1 MEEKRSIDIIHDA
14 NLKILQEVFRVCKKN
29 NIEIMLDSGTLLG
42 AVRHKD
48 FIPWDDDIDLIVK
61 RRDYIRLLD
70 ALDKELS
77 DGFELVKVDEYNGNF
92 FDFVSR
98 VNIVNSRLRK
108 PTKEDEFYGNRQN
121 KMTVDLFV
129 LDSASDNALLHKF
142 HTFQLKTIYGMAMG
156 HRYKVDLSK
165 YGFLNKV
172 FVGVLSLIGKHI
184 SLSKIISMYEKV
196 AIKYNDKGSTM
207 CFVSNYPLRGI
218 DKRLENE
225 WYSKSVEL
233 PLRNEKFTCPA
244 GWDDIL
250 SRLYGNYM
258 ELPPEDKRQYVHIN
272 DNEIEI
278 DI

>member
-165 YGFLNKV
+165 YGFLNKA
-172 FVGVLSLIGKHI
+172 FVSVLSSIGKHI

-196 AIKYNDKGSTM
+196 ATKYNDKGSGM

-225 WYSKSVEL
+225 WYSQGIEL

-244 GWDDIL
+244 GYDKIL
-250 SRLYGNYM
+250 SEHYGNYM
-258 ELPPEDKRQYVHIN
+258 ELPPEDERQYVHIN
-272 DNEIEI
+272 DSEVEI